1 MVMSVFEGFSGWL
14 VVLEEAVA
22 LAVALNRVLVLL
34 CFRAGKLRPCTP
46 WAPIRG
52 PPALAYHPAAAA
64 AGPYAAWQTLA
75 RQGAAGFPAF
85 AYDCPG
91 NGSELLPAGSADDA
105 FSLDAFFSP
114 AGIDDILARGL
125 ARLRSVRGVPLPR
138 RPRGFY
144 RVHTVPFSEW
154 LRATYPG
161 RRITRP
167 LHFNV
172 AAVDLM
178 TNRDCAWEATTSKYF
193 VGDNYVFMGGKL
205 CLGAPGDSTVSG
217 LGYDLGWLAQP
228 HWQAQPLVAVVKWQR
243 SHMLDMKAAL
253 PFPQPHASHFALV
266 RAWLLRHRLSTAS
279 LDRLASTAPAIAP
292 SPARHP
298 EGLRQPAGGD
308 CSGGPGDGAGS
319 FAVAQWR
326 TETLGPTRFDECSR
340 LVIDAVGSL
349 MLADPPTGASCSSA
363 AAANSSSGG
372 DGDVNRTVRS
382 SPSRSARSAE
392 RTRPVVLVTDLPTSG
407 NPCVTSFNYNRD
419 QALLRSQSPLLGL
432 PGVLKYDRD
441 LLEARI
447 PLFDAGVL
455 SLHEY
460 LVALAAPQYSSCNT
474 RGKSDKHRRQH
485 AQCHHCFWVSEFIAR
500 IVKARELL
508 GLATDETFL
517 DKSRL

>member
-1 MVMSVFEGFSGWL
+1 MAEGDAPHLVGDPPRPPAAAAPPADATTPRASSVGAAWLAVLVGLLLLSAALLAAAATAAAPQPEYQQVLRPAAAVHSQLAFAAATAAASLRPLRLHSRAAASARPSSSHRAAVSARPSPSGHLMVMSVFEGFSGWL

-22 LAVALNRVLVLL
+22 LAVALNRVLVLP

-52 PPALAYHPAAAA
+52 PPVLAHHPAAAA

-217 LGYDLGWLAQP
+217 LGYDLGWIAQP

-243 SHMLDMKAAL
+243 LAYAGHEGGAAL
-253 PFPQPHASHFALV
+253 PAA
-266 RAWLLRHRLSTAS
+266 A
-279 LDRLASTAPAIAP
+279 
-292 SPARHP
+292 
-298 EGLRQPAGGD
+298 RQPL
-308 CSGGPGDGAGS
+308 C
-319 FAVAQWR
+319 
-326 TETLGPTRFDECSR
+326 
-340 LVIDAVGSL
+340 
-349 MLADPPTGASCSSA
+349 TGARVA
-363 AAANSSSGG
+363 AAAPPQHGVLG
-372 DGDVNRTVRS
+372 
-382 SPSRSARSAE
+382 SAGLDCARHRPLASEAP
-392 RTRPVVLVTDLPTSG
+392 RGAAPACWRRLQRRPRRRRRVVCRRPV
-407 NPCVTSFNYNRD
+407 
-419 QALLRSQSPLLGL
+419 A
-432 PGVLKYDRD
+432 
-441 LLEARI
+441 
-447 PLFDAGVL
+447 
-455 SLHEY
+455 H
-460 LVALAAPQYSSCNT
+460 
-474 RGKSDKHRRQH
+474 
-485 AQCHHCFWVSEFIAR
+485 
-500 IVKARELL
+500 
-508 GLATDETFL
+508 
-517 DKSRL
+517 

>member
-1 MVMSVFEGFSGWL
+1 
-14 VVLEEAVA
+14 
-22 LAVALNRVLVLL
+22 
-34 CFRAGKLRPCTP
+34 
-46 WAPIRG
+46 
-52 PPALAYHPAAAA
+52 
-64 AGPYAAWQTLA
+64 
-75 RQGAAGFPAF
+75 
-85 AYDCPG
+85 
-91 NGSELLPAGSADDA
+91 
-105 FSLDAFFSP
+105 
-114 AGIDDILARGL
+114 
-125 ARLRSVRGVPLPR
+125 
-138 RPRGFY
+138 
-144 RVHTVPFSEW
+144 
-154 LRATYPG
+154 
-161 RRITRP
+161 
-167 LHFNV
+167 
-172 AAVDLM
+172 
-178 TNRDCAWEATTSKYF
+178 
-193 VGDNYVFMGGKL
+193 
-205 CLGAPGDSTVSG
+205 
-217 LGYDLGWLAQP
+217 
-228 HWQAQPLVAVVKWQR
+228 
-243 SHMLDMKAAL
+243 
-253 PFPQPHASHFALV
+253 
-266 RAWLLRHRLSTAS
+266 
-279 LDRLASTAPAIAP
+279 
-292 SPARHP
+292 
-298 EGLRQPAGGD
+298 
-308 CSGGPGDGAGS
+308 
-319 FAVAQWR
+319 
-326 TETLGPTRFDECSR
+326 
-340 LVIDAVGSL
+340 
-349 MLADPPTGASCSSA
+349 MLADPSTGASCSSA